1 MNCIVKYTIPAEDE
15 AFVSIADTA
24 RWPAGGCG

>member
-1 MNCIVKYTIPAEDE
+1 MNYTAKYTLPAEDE

-24 RWPAGGCG
+24 RSARRRL